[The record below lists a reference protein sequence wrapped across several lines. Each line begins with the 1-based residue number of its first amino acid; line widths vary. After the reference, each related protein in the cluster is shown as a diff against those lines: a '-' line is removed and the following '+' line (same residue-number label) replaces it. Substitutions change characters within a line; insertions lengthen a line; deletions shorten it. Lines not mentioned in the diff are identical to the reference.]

1 MTGDAHSGPQ
11 DGVVARSTARLREL
25 WSRDEPAFGLW
36 SILPD
41 PTVAELLAASA
52 FDYVCL
58 DLQHGIA
65 GFTELPEL
73 ARAMRSAGRAP
84 VVRVPW
90 NEPAAIMRALDVGA
104 HAVIVPMVSTADEAR
119 RAVAACRYPPAGA
132 RSWGPIWGD
141 LRADG
146 APPPAAQDDA
156 VLCLVMVE
164 TREGV
169 EALEEI
175 VRVPGVDGV
184 YVGPNDL
191 ALTGGFGRGTYRDD
205 PGVEALI
212 ERIVRTCRDAGVV
225 AGLHC
230 SDVEMAQTWS
240 RRGVRMLTSGQDSA
254 LLRDATAAVWA
265 ELTPSRRSARSAG
278 G

>member
-1 MTGDAHSGPQ
+1 MTDPA
-11 DGVVARSTARLREL
+11 DGVIARSTAHLRDL

-52 FDYVCL
+52 VDYVCL

-73 ARAMRSAGRAP
+73 VRAMRTAGRAP

-90 NEPAAIMRALDVGA
+90 NEPAAIMRALDIGA
-104 HAVIVPMVSTADEAR
+104 HAVLVPMVSTADEAR
-119 RAVAACRYPPAGA
+119 RAVAACRYPPVGV
-132 RSWGPIWGD
+132 RSWGPIWND

-146 APPPAAQDDA
+146 APPPDRQDAAA
-156 VLCLVMVE
+156 LCVVMVE
-164 TREGV
+164 TQEGV
-169 EALEEI
+169 DALAEI
-175 VRVPGVDGV
+175 VRVPGVDAV

-191 ALTGGFGRGTYRDD
+191 ALTCGFGRATYRDD
-205 PGVEALI
+205 PGVEGLI
-212 ERIVRTCRDAGVV
+212 DRVVATCRDAGVV

-230 SDVEMAQTWS
+230 SDVEMAGHWS
-240 RRGVRMLTSGQDSA
+240 RRGVRMLTAGQDTG
-254 LLRDATAAVWA
+254 LLRGAAAATWAA
-265 ELTPSRRSARSAG
+265 LTPSRPSARSAG
-278 G
+278 A